1 MDSESTPLSE
11 PQPSQESQVSY
22 PAVSQP
28 KNQLIAP
35 VWHTI
40 VIVGFLLLNSYGG
53 RPSQHLIAVN
63 ARERLFLYALTF
75 VVQLAVVL
83 FIWFGISRKGLKMRE
98 LIGGRWAKP
107 IDFLIDV
114 GVAALF
120 WLVSTILRGAISI
133 ALGLIDIHNPQGQLN
148 EMKQSVAVIVPRSG
162 LELTLFILLV
172 IFAGIFEEIIFRGY
186 LQRQLGALARNIWV
200 GIILSG
206 ILFGAGHG
214 YQGARQMVVIG
225 IWGVMFGV
233 LVVLR
238 KSLRPGMI
246 THAGQD
252 AFSGIVYFFMFR
264 SS

>member
-1 MDSESTPLSE
+1 MDSESTPLNE
-11 PQPSQESQVSY
+11 PQPSQALSVNQSQ
-22 PAVSQP
+22 
-28 KNQLIAP
+28 NQLIAP
-35 VWHTI
+35 LWHTI
-40 VIVGFLLLNSYGG
+40 VIVAFLLLNSYAG
-53 RPSQHLIAVN
+53 RPSQPSGAVSAG
-63 ARERLFLYALTF
+63 ARLLLYALTF

-98 LIGGRWAKP
+98 LIGGRWAKVE
-107 IDFLIDV
+107 DFLVDLGI
-114 GVAALF
+114 AALF
-120 WLVSTILRGAISI
+120 WLISSLLRIALAF
-133 ALGLIDIHNPQGQLN
+133 ALGLVDIHNPRGQLN
-148 EMKQSVAVIVPRSG
+148 EMKQAVGVIVPRSG
-162 LELTLFILLV
+162 LELALFILLV

-214 YQGARQMVVIG
+214 YQGGRQMVIIG

-252 AFSGIVYFFMFR
+252 AFSGIVLFFMFR
-264 SS
+264 

>member
-11 PQPSQESQVSY
+11 PQPSQALSLN
-22 PAVSQP
+22 QP
-28 KNQLIAP
+28 QNQLIAP

-40 VIVGFLLLNSYGG
+40 LVVGFLLLNSYAG
-53 RPSQHLIAVN
+53 RPSQPSIPISAG
-63 ARERLFLYALTF
+63 ARLFLYALTF

-98 LIGGRWAKP
+98 LIGGRWANLP
-107 IDFLIDV
+107 DFLVDL

-120 WLVSTILRGAISI
+120 WLVSTMIRAAIAI
-133 ALGLIDIHNPQGQLN
+133 ALGLVNLHNPQSQLN
-148 EMKQSVAVIVPRSG
+148 EMKQAVGVIVPRSG
-162 LELTLFILLV
+162 LELAFFILLV

-186 LQRQLGALARNIWV
+186 LQRQLGALARNIWA

-214 YQGARQMVVIG
+214 YQGGRQMVIIG

-252 AFSGIVYFFMFR
+252 AFSGIVLFFMFR
-264 SS
+264 